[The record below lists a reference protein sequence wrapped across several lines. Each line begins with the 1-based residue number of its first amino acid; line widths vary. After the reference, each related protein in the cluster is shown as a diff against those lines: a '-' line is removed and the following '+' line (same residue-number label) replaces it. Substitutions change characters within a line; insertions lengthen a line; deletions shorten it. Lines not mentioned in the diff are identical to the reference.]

1 MEKHMSQQTTEN
13 NNVRLVIVRHG
24 QSLWNKENRFT
35 GWADVPLT
43 EQGFEEA
50 KDAGRKIKALNIDFT
65 KAYCSVLTRS
75 IHTLWEILKE
85 TDLNWLPVVKDY
97 RLNERHYG
105 ALTGLN
111 KKETSDEYGKDQVH
125 KWRRGFDTV
134 PPLLE
139 MDDERHPIFDRRYQ
153 DMLPASELPA
163 GESLKITLERFM
175 PLWKET
181 IQAELKEGKDL
192 LVVAHGN
199 SLRALMLD
207 LEGLSPEDITSVEI
221 STGVPI
227 CYTLDSDMKV
237 IHKEVL

>member
-1 MEKHMSQQTTEN
+1 MNTSAKTDK
-13 NNVRLVIVRHG
+13 NVRLVIVRHG

-43 EQGFEEA
+43 DQGREEA
-50 KDAGRKIKALNIDFT
+50 RDAGRKIKALGIDFT

-85 TDLNWLPVVKDY
+85 SNLNWLPIVKDY

-111 KKETSDEYGKDQVH
+111 KKETADEYGAEQVH

-175 PLWKET
+175 PLWKDT
-181 IQAELKEGKDL
+181 IQKELKEGKDT

-199 SLRALMLD
+199 SLRALILD
-207 LEGLSPEDITSVEI
+207 LEGISPEDITTVEI

-227 CYTLDSDMKV
+227 CYTLDQDMKV
-237 IHKEVL
+237 VSKEIL

>member
-1 MEKHMSQQTTEN
+1 MESKKQH
-13 NNVRLVIVRHG
+13 VKLVIVRHG
-24 QSLWNKENRFT
+24 QSQWNLENRFT

-43 EQGFEEA
+43 AQGFEEA
-50 KDAGRKIKALNIDFT
+50 KNAGQKIKKLNADFT

-75 IHTLWEILKE
+75 VHTLWEILKE
-85 TDLNWLPVVKDY
+85 NNLNWLPVIKDY

-111 KKETSDEYGKDQVH
+111 KKETAEEYGADQVH
-125 KWRRGFDTV
+125 KWRRGFDTI

-153 DMLPASELPA
+153 DMLPASDLPA

-175 PLWKET
+175 PLWKDT
-181 IQAELKEGKDL
+181 IQADLKKGEDRL
-192 LVVAHGN
+192 IVAHGN
-199 SLRALMLD
+199 SLRALILD

-227 CYTLDSDMKV
+227 CYTLDLDMNV
-237 IHKEVL
+237 IAKEVL